1 MALNVQTAGDEAI
14 YISWPGYTGTPTPTS
29 GKTIPGLTGRKELRR
44 IYFGDVTKTVNGV
57 KVLDPA
63 KATDDKVRWAH
74 KWRLNLS
81 GDNCSFA
88 MSSNDPKFTQS
99 GNVGRCKD
107 AKTITVTVTP
117 SSGYEFEKWSD
128 GSTANPRTFTMTSH
142 ISYSVSCVANI
153 TISFYPYESATS
165 PIKTVRV
172 ARGTK
177 ASDVL
182 PTMAETGIIGWT
194 FDGWYSRGATAASIY
209 DALTSDASFYAYWY
223 KEFNNIIARTS
234 TLPGNNTSNP
244 DVPNNKSY
252 IWMVH
257 LAWAS
262 ELSLPAGATV
272 SIAYLMS
279 LLNHDGDATIH
290 YLTIAPCMLTSGFE
304 YDPRTTITS
313 SNDGNTHAT
322 VPNNRINE
330 TWSSIYHG
338 ERSWNDKKQKWEYS
352 NVKDEGV
359 TLKIDTNASPTLKND
374 WGKYAP
380 LQWYNQFHWYD
391 DSALIDENTG
401 AAIPVSDW
409 TVLESKFVGRWSR
422 PSDNNPNQYD
432 PMKHSHLSST
442 LNTNK
447 SVDHGL
453 IQVDFDD
460 YCIADRTAYPIP
472 AAMEDGLAANELA
485 LFLSKQSSGCI
496 VQWRMLIHQLKFD
509 LR

>member
-1 MALNVQTAGDEAI
+1 MAFNVQTAGDEAI
-14 YISWPGYTGTPTPTS
+14 YVKFPGASGRPTPAS
-29 GKTIPGLTGRKELRR
+29 GRSITLPEGTKEVRR
-44 IYFGDVTKTVNGV
+44 IWKGTSKTDANVI
-57 KVLDPA
+57 
-63 KATDDKVRWAH
+63 WAH

-81 GDNCSFA
+81 GENCSFS

-117 SSGYEFEKWSD
+117 SEGYEFEKWND

-182 PTMAETGIIGWT
+182 PTTAETGIIGWT
-194 FDGWYSRGATAASIY
+194 FDGWHSRGATTASIY

-234 TLPGNNTSNP
+234 TLPGSNNSTNP

-279 LLNHDGDATIH
+279 LLNHDGNATSH
-290 YLTIAPCMLTSGFE
+290 YLTVAPCMLTSGFQ
-304 YDPRTTITS
+304 YDPRTSITS
-313 SNDGNTHAT
+313 GYDGNTYPT

-338 ERSWNDKKQKWEYS
+338 ERTWNDSKQKWVYT

-359 TLKIDTNASPTLKND
+359 SLKMDTNATPTLKND
-374 WGKYAP
+374 WGKYVP
-380 LQWYNQFHWYD
+380 LQWYNEFHWYD
-391 DSALIDENTG
+391 EGSLIDENTG

-409 TVLESKFVGRWSR
+409 TVLESKFVGHWSR
-422 PSDNNPNQYD
+422 PSDTNPNQYD

-442 LNTNK
+442 LNTNR
-447 SVDHGL
+447 SVDNGL

-460 YCIADRTAYPIP
+460 YCVEGRTSYPIP
-472 AAMEDGLAANELA
+472 AAMEDGLPANELA
-485 LFLSKQSSGCI
+485 LFLSKQSSGCV
-496 VQWRMLIHQLKFD
+496 VQWRMLIHQIKFD